1 MALLP
6 AISGTRD
13 HATLVF
19 VHPLLR
25 PTSDMSDIN
34 TLINRSAIDGSRT
47 GEEATHMTVGPDRS
61 LARLEPAGHGLV
73 IGST

>member
-1 MALLP
+1 MALIP

-13 HATLVF
+13 HTTLIF

-47 GEEATHMTVGPDRS
+47 GEETTHMTGGLDWL
-61 LARLEPAGHGLV
+61 LARLEPARHGLA
-73 IGST
+73 